1 MHSLKGEIKVP
12 GDKSISHRAV
22 MIGALAKGTTNIS
35 GFLNGEDCLSTID
48 CMRKL
53 GVLIDYSKDEPTS
66 VSVKGNGLN
75 SLKAPAD
82 TLYTGNSGTTTR
94 IISGLLSAQPFESTV
109 DGDQSIRK
117 RPMKRIIEPLS
128 QMGAKI
134 ISIPDNGCAP
144 LQISPSHLHGIT
156 YNSPVSSAQVKSAI
170 ILAALYASEKTIIIE
185 PTRSR
190 DHTELMLSS
199 FGADIVSEGNTVTVT
214 PGNELFSHDITIP
227 GDISSA
233 AFFLVAGAI
242 TKNSEILIRDVN
254 INPTRAGILTVLH
267 DIGAS
272 LSISNERLLSGERT
286 ADLLIKSSDL
296 HGTTISG
303 DIIPALIDELPVIA
317 VAAAY
322 ADGKTVIKDASEL
335 RVKESDRIVSISENL
350 RAMGADVTETP
361 DGMVINGGKPLHSA
375 KISTKKDHRIA
386 MAFHVASLPLDEM
399 NILDDSECVNI
410 SYPGFYHDMKSLIH

>member
-1 MHSLKGEIKVP
+1 MRSLKGEIKVP

-22 MIGALAKGTTNIS
+22 MIGSLAKGTTNIN

-53 GVLIDYSKDEPTS
+53 GVLIDYSKDDPTS

-75 SLKAPAD
+75 SLKAPLD

-109 DGDQSIRK
+109 DGDSSIRK
-117 RPMKRIIEPLS
+117 RPMKRIIEPLTM
-128 QMGAKI
+128 MGAKVRS
-134 ISIPDNGCAP
+134 ISDNGCAP

-156 YNSPVSSAQVKSAI
+156 YDSPVSSAQVKSAI

-199 FGADIVSEGNTVTVT
+199 FGADILSEGNTVTVT
-214 PGNELFSHDITIP
+214 PGNELLSHDITIP

-242 TKNSEILIRDVN
+242 TKNSEILIKDVN
-254 INPTRAGILTVLH
+254 INPTRAGILTVLK
-267 DIGAS
+267 DMGAS

-361 DGMVINGGKPLHSA
+361 DGMVINGGKPLHCA

-399 NILDDSECVNI
+399 NILDDAECVNI
-410 SYPGFYHDMKSLIH
+410 SYPGFFEDMKSLIH